1 MATDLSSVAIPH
13 SEDIASVASAEV
25 VTFDGGR
32 VSMIRAYID
41 DAGGGTVIIGSGDA
55 VQVAGQTWDTI
66 WIAPRSP
73 IIGTTTISIT
83 PGTTADV
90 ELRLY

>member
-1 MATDLSSVAIPH
+1 MATDLSSVAIPY
-13 SEDIASVASAEV
+13 SKNIASVASAEV
-25 VTFDGGR
+25 VTFDAGR
-32 VSMIRAYID
+32 VQMIRAYID
-41 DAGGGTVIIGSGDA
+41 DAGGGTIILGGGDA
-55 VQVAGQTWDTI
+55 VPVGGQTWDTI